1 MRLLLGLDIRV
12 YVRLDNFSFYFAD
25 STKQAFGIS
34 VQKGLRTGLV
44 RFELVDNLECVK
56 FVAVLNPGGFLKHL

>member
-1 MRLLLGLDIRV
+1 MLGLDIRV

-34 VQKGLRTGLV
+34 VQRGLRTGLV
-44 RFELVDNLECVK
+44 RCELVDDLECV
-56 FVAVLNPGGFLKHL
+56 